1 MIASPA
7 GEVTSRTSPIVVVTH
22 HFAGAVVDHEESFA
36 RVSQA
41 PEVDAVG
48 WAEPFVTVDEERVNA
63 GRKLTPPLPG
73 GFEGTRG
80 SGFTRQRQSEGSS
93 SRMVELKPLA

>member
-36 RVSQA
+36 RVSPA

-48 WAEPFVTVDEERVNA
+48 WAEPFVTVDEERGLVVA
-63 GRKLTPPLPG
+63 DG
-73 GFEGTRG
+73 
-80 SGFTRQRQSEGSS
+80 
-93 SRMVELKPLA
+93 

>member
-63 GRKLTPPLPG
+63 GRTLTPFAG
-73 GFEGTRG
+73 RVRG
-80 SGFTRQRQSEGSS
+80 HQGVRVHPAATERGL
-93 SRMVELKPLA
+93 VVADG